1 MSFKQLLEKS
11 SKEVRFEKIEI
22 KTVEESWL
30 YLSMNDSSA
39 VKQFPQSLLIF
50 LSPQRSVKPWTLRTQ
65 SSSWLKF
72 ASRWEEL
79 GYLELEQKPKRMFR
93 AGNLWLK
100 YQRSNVSR

>member
-11 SKEVRFEKIEI
+11 SKEVRFEEIEI

-65 SSSWLKF
+65 SHRDLNSLHVE
-72 ASRWEEL
+72 R
-79 GYLELEQKPKRMFR
+79 
-93 AGNLWLK
+93 NLATW
-100 YQRSNVSR
+100 N

>member
-50 LSPQRSVKPWTLRTQ
+50 FLTPTVSETVN
-65 SSSWLKF
+65 SSHPKF
-72 ASRWEEL
+72 I
-79 GYLELEQKPKRMFR
+79 
-93 AGNLWLK
+93 
-100 YQRSNVSR
+100 VT

>member
-39 VKQFPQSLLIF
+39 VQQFPQSLLIF

-79 GYLELEQKPKRMFR
+79 GYLELEQ
-93 AGNLWLK
+93 
-100 YQRSNVSR
+100 

>member
-39 VKQFPQSLLIF
+39 VKQFP
-50 LSPQRSVKPWTLRTQ
+50 
-65 SSSWLKF
+65 
-72 ASRWEEL
+72 
-79 GYLELEQKPKRMFR
+79 
-93 AGNLWLK
+93 
-100 YQRSNVSR
+100 